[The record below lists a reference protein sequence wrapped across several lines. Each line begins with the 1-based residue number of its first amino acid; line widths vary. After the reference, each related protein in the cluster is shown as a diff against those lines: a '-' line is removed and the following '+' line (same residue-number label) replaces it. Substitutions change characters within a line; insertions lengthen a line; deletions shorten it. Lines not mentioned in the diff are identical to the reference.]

1 MSANKI
7 GLIIKREYLTRVRKK
22 SFIVMSLLGPLI
34 MAGVLTFALWTSLEE
49 SEDQKILVV
58 DDNYPFFEE
67 LEGSSKLSYDVMD
80 VSLAKGEALLEVS
93 DYTALLYLPKNI
105 LQSKSGQLIFK
116 KQPSIRVQRKI
127 EETIQQYIEISKL
140 QEFNISEGDYKRLKA
155 PFDLLTFQF
164 KGVGADAEE
173 TNMLPAIVGLVFGIL
188 IYFFIFMYSV
198 QVMRGVIEEKTNR
211 IIEVM
216 ISSVKPFQLMMGKII
231 GVGAVGLTQFAIWIL
246 LTLILATSGQLLI
259 LGDKYDAS
267 SLKTPMTDVVQQQ
280 VEEEQALNFTQ
291 LSQEDNLFNKIR
303 RINFPIMIAV
313 FLFYFLGGYLLYS
326 ALMAAVGSAV
336 DNDTDT
342 QQFIFPIT
350 FPLLLAYILSFNVFE
365 NPSSDMAVWLSIIPL
380 TSPVIMMI
388 RVAIGIEAADMWQVY
403 LSMALLIVSFI
414 GAVWLSGKI
423 YRVGIL
429 MYGKKPSIREIIKWI
444 NY

>member
-1 MSANKI
+1 MSVNKI

-49 SEDQKILVV
+49 SEDQKILVI

-140 QEFNISEGDYKRLKA
+140 KEFNISEGDYQRLKA

-291 LSQEDNLFNKIR
+291 LSKEDNLFNKIR
-303 RINFPIMIAV
+303 RINFPVMIAV

-403 LSMALLIVSFI
+403 LSMVLLIVSFI

>member
-140 QEFNISEGDYKRLKA
+140 KEFNISEGDYKRLKA

-267 SLKTPMTDVVQQQ
+267 SLRTPMTDVVQQQ